1 MPYLSGN
8 KVLGYVLFHCH
19 PHIFIF
25 VLTQSLHNCT
35 TLSQTIKCI
44 VGLPIVLEG
53 SIQHQLLCD
62 RLSGEAKSC
71 SLIIE
76 ETNQVYQNPPLQPYF
91 LKVIFKDSS
100 CLGTICGLGFK

>member
-1 MPYLSGN
+1 MY
-8 KVLGYVLFHCH
+8 Y
-19 PHIFIF
+19 FIVTHTF
-25 VLTQSLHNCT
+25 FYFCVTQRLHNFT

-44 VGLPIVLEG
+44 VGLLLVLQG
-53 SIQHQLLCD
+53 SIQHRLLCD

-100 CLGTICGLGFK
+100 RLGTVCGLGFK